1 MVTRYLPRK
10 PAPAVPA
17 ALPVARALAAHT
29 GLALL
34 TQMARDAQARLQ
46 TVQSLVPAAL
56 RPSLRAGAVDEDG
69 WTLLVTSASAAAKLR
84 QLRPHLESALLHRH
98 GPGELRIKLASH

>member
-17 ALPVARALAAHT
+17 ALPVARALAAHA
-29 GLALL
+29 GLAQL
-34 TQMARDAQARLQ
+34 TQMARDAQGRLL
-46 TVQSLVPAAL
+46 TVQALVPVAL
-56 RPSLRAGAVDEDG
+56 RPSLMAGAVDEAG

-84 QLRPHLESALLHRH
+84 QLRPFLESALLQRH
-98 GPGELRIKLASH
+98 GPGELRIKFAIR